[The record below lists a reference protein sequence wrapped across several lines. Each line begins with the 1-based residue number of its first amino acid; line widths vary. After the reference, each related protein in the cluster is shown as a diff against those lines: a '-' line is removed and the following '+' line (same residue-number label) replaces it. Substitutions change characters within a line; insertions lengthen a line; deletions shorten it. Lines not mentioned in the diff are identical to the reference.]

1 MGYVKLKPARVLN
14 RDMAILFGAE
24 ATRPVAEKVEAK
36 AKGLADVKAKHSSVA
51 DRIDIS
57 THAHGTHTAVI
68 MSVRAVTVPRSP
80 PHLEFSYFN
89 RWLEHK
95 YGIKSPSAWMPG
107 LFIMSRAKY
116 V

>member
-68 MSVRAVTVPRSP
+68 MRAVTVPRSP
-80 PHLEFSYFN
+80 PTWS
-89 RWLEHK
+89 
-95 YGIKSPSAWMPG
+95 SATSIGGWNTSTASKVRVLG
-107 LFIMSRAKY
+107 CRDCSSCRR
-116 V
+116 